1 MLLTLEQCSNPWYV
15 HDMTDATTAEPI
27 FFNPLDKGY
36 AENPWPHFADLRA
49 GDPVHHSLIGQ
60 WFLFGYDD
68 VARLLRDPS
77 LSVDDANLLVRDEE
91 RVATFEEAL
100 GDQER
105 STSMLGRD
113 APDHTRLRRLVS
125 KAFTPKAITELRPT
139 IDAMVDTALDAMAER
154 GSTEIVADLAFPLPF
169 DVISVMLGMPESD
182 RDQVAAW
189 SSALVKTLDPII
201 SDDEIRAAVDAE
213 FKMRAL
219 LEDVIAWKRANPA
232 DDLLTALIQAEE
244 DGDRLTTAELRDQI
258 QLLFVAGHETT
269 VNLIGTGI
277 HELLQRPEQAQI
289 LRDEPSLDANAVD
302 ELLRFVSPVQFSRR
316 ITLAPI
322 EIDGSAIGA
331 GEFVMAGLASANHD
345 HAKWGPDAD
354 EIDVRRTGTAQHVA
368 FGSGSHFCLG
378 SSLAK
383 LEAQSA
389 IGRFLRRFTNARPTG
404 EPEWNGR
411 INLRGVE
418 TLHIDVS

>member
-1 MLLTLEQCSNPWYV
+1 MALEQCSNRCYGRR
-15 HDMTDATTAEPI
+15 MTDTTAEPI
-27 FFNPLDKGY
+27 FFNPLDDGY
-36 AENPWPHFADLRA
+36 AANPWPHFAELRQH
-49 GDPVHHSLIGQ
+49 DPVHHSPIGT

-68 VARLLRDPS
+68 VSRLLRDPS
-77 LSVDDANLLVRDEE
+77 LSVDDANMTVRNDEQ
-91 RVATFEEAL
+91 EAL
-100 GDQER
+100 FEAELGDTER
-105 STSMLGRD
+105 STSMLGLD

-125 KAFTPKAITELRPT
+125 KAFTPRAIAELRPT
-139 IDAMVDTALDAMAER
+139 IDAMVDAALDDMAER

-169 DVISVMLGMPESD
+169 DVISVMLGMPASD
-182 RDQVAAW
+182 RDLVAAW

-201 SDDEIRAAVDAE
+201 SDDDVRAAAQATLA
-213 FKMRAL
+213 MRDL
-219 LEDVIAWKRANPA
+219 LEEVIAWKRANPA
-232 DDLLTALIQAEE
+232 DDLLTALIAAEE

-277 HELLQRPEQAQI
+277 HELLQRPDQATA
-289 LRDEPSLDANAVD
+289 LRDDPSLDANAVD

-316 ITLAPI
+316 ITLEPI
-322 EIDGSAIGA
+322 EIDGNPIGA
-331 GEFVMAGLASANHD
+331 GEFVMVSLASANHD
-345 HAKWGPDAD
+345 QAKWGENAD
-354 EIDVRRTGTAQHVA
+354 ELDVRRTGTAQHVA

-389 IGRFLRRFTNARPTG
+389 IGRFLRRFPDARATG
-404 EPEWNGR
+404 APEWNGR

-418 TLHIDVS
+418 RLHIDVA